1 MGESEIYSR
10 SVVSNSWVP
19 MDYSLPGSSVHGISQ
34 SRILE
39 WVAVP
44 FSRRS
49 SQPRDRTRAS
59 CTAGRFFTIWAT
71 SEAQDSA
78 LSLHYCLTAFSLFL
92 YSFVSLRSF
101 ITKTCSRAS
110 IITRLR
116 SQNGIGQNGFSPV
129 KKAMVGPFSPG
140 TTCHICLQPVIPGN
154 ALESLGM
161 LPYSALFTDAL
172 TILSRVVCRKNNSN
186 NNNY

>member
-1 MGESEIYSR
+1 
-10 SVVSNSWVP
+10 
-19 MDYSLPGSSVHGISQ
+19 MDWSLPGSSVHGISQ
-34 SRILE
+34 ARILE

-49 SQPRDRTRAS
+49 PQTKDQTWAF

-78 LSLHYCLTAFSLFL
+78 LSLPYCSTAFSLFL
-92 YSFVSLRSF
+92 HSFVSLRSF

-110 IITRLR
+110 IIPRLR
-116 SQNGIGQNGFSPV
+116 SQNSIGQNGFSPV
-129 KKAMVGPFSPG
+129 KKAMGGLFFSKDHLSYLLTVMP
-140 TTCHICLQPVIPGN
+140 IIPEN

-161 LPYSALFTDAL
+161 LLYSALFTNAL
-172 TILSRVVCRKNNSN
+172 TILSRLVCRKKKKLV
-186 NNNY
+186 